1 MGRVQAL
8 GGAKN
13 HIVVMPDADLTTT
26 IPALLGSAFGNAG
39 ERCLAGSV
47 AVAVGD
53 AARNVLAPLCEQTR
67 QLVVGPGDQA
77 GVDVG
82 RSSVPSTGIG
92 LPTIS
97 TRGSPRA
104 ARSWSTGGPTCTAR
118 GSSRSDHPERREP
131 LNDHR
136 SGGTL
141 WACAVGGPCPDAGGG
156 DRAGEPDGAR
166 QHGRHFHAGRAGS
179 P

>member
-1 MGRVQAL
+1 MVHGAQETVEALIAAPEVQAVSFVGSAPVARHIYEEAARHGKRVQAL

-13 HIVVMPDADLTTT
+13 HIVVMPDADLTT

-82 RSSVPSTGIG
+82 PLI
-92 LPTIS
+92 
-97 TRGSPRA
+97 RA
-104 ARSWSTGGPTCTAR
+104 
-118 GSSRSDHPERREP
+118 E
-131 LNDHR
+131 HR
-136 SGGTL
+136 NRVAHYIDQGVAEGATL
-141 WACAVGGPCPDAGGG
+141 LVD
-156 DRAGEPDGAR
+156 
-166 QHGRHFHAGRAGS
+166 GRAHMHRKGS
-179 P
+179 FSVRPS

>member
-1 MGRVQAL
+1 MEALIAAPEVQAVSFVGSAPVARHIYEEAARHGKRVQAL

-53 AARNVLAPLCEQTR
+53 ATRNFLDPLCEQTR
-67 QLVVGPGDQA
+67 QLVVGPGDQP

-82 RSSVPSTGIG
+82 RSSVLSTGTG
-92 LPTIS
+92 SPTMS
-97 TRGSPRA
+97 TRGSPRGP
-104 ARSWSTGGPTCTAR
+104 RSWSTAGPTCSAR
-118 GSSRSDHPERREP
+118 GSFLVQPS
-131 LNDHR
+131 
-136 SGGTL
+136 
-141 WACAVGGPCPDAGGG
+141 
-156 DRAGEPDGAR
+156 
-166 QHGRHFHAGRAGS
+166 
-179 P
+179 